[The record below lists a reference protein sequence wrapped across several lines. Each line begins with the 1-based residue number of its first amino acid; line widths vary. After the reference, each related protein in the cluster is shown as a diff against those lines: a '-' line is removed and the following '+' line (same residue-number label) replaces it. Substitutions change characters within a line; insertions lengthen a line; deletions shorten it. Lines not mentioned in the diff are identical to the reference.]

1 MNPVDVLARIEE
13 LEQRLTAL
21 RKQEAT
27 AQSQGAAPDDAAAT
41 VRTLQTELDA
51 LWDLRRRQ
59 DAARS
64 AGATV
69 PTDVR
74 PPGTVGGYQQ

>member
-1 MNPVDVLARIEE
+1 MNPDEVLARIEE
-13 LEQRLTAL
+13 LEQRVTAL
-21 RKQEAT
+21 RKQEA
-27 AQSQGAAPDDAAAT
+27 AAEAEAAVPDDAAAAA
-41 VRTLQTELDA
+41 RALQTELDG

-64 AGATV
+64 AGSAV
-69 PTDVR
+69 PTDLR